1 MNNAFQITTAYRIEQ
16 LEKRLASLEES
27 LSLLGQRVTSMDKVT
42 DRLMKQ
48 NEIKIEVTERP
59 VIQVSKDLLELKSCR
74 KKEAVAERWGAWE
87 KLDRAGVRPSEIA
100 KAFNCDDGSV
110 LFAKKKGFKSGWIAK
125 AESRRMVA

>member
-1 MNNAFQITTAYRIEQ
+1 MNNAFQITATYRLDQ
-16 LEKRLASLEES
+16 LERRLASLEAS

-74 KKEAVAERWGAWE
+74 KKEAV
-87 KLDRAGVRPSEIA
+87 VS
-100 KAFNCDDGSV
+100 
-110 LFAKKKGFKSGWIAK
+110 
-125 AESRRMVA
+125 